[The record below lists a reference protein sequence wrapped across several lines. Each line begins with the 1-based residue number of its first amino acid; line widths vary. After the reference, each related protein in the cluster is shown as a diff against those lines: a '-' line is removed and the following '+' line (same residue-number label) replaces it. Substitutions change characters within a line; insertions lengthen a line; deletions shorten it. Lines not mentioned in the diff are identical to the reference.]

1 MSIARINAVTCCALL
16 SCLLT
21 AWPPPS
27 SAQTDSPSS
36 ARSASSV
43 LQPNR
48 EPSAAQRA
56 RDAGTPPGGARP
68 EHPTVPQVNVP
79 LGRDPAASQPPRRAA
94 RAASAASMAG
104 VDDAVARCEAE
115 RDAHVRAACR
125 ARLAREG
132 GPTR

>member
-1 MSIARINAVTCCALL
+1 MRVAPINAMVSCAGLA
-16 SCLLT
+16 CVLT
-21 AWPPPS
+21 TWPPS
-27 SAQTDSPSS
+27 TCAQTDSPSS

-56 RDAGTPPGGARP
+56 RDAGMPPGGPQP
-68 EHPTVPQVNVP
+68 ERPTVPQVNVP
-79 LGRDPAASQPPRRAA
+79 LGRDPVASQPARRAA
-94 RAASAASMAG
+94 GAASAASMAG

-115 RDAHVRAACR
+115 RDAHVRAVCR

-132 GPTR
+132 RPAR